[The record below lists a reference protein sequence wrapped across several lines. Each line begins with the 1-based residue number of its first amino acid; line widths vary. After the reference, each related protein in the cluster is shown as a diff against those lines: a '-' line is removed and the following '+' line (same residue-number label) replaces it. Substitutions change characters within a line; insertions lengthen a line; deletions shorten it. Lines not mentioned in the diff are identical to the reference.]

1 MFTFFFFLILEKLI
15 RSGVGLS
22 HSHEMGIINLM
33 KKRKM
38 QFKELGYWETVVN
51 KDGKDLFI
59 VSNEAT

>member
-1 MFTFFFFLILEKLI
+1 MARHTHVHVFFFLILEKLI

-38 QFKELGYWETVVN
+38 QFKENWVIRRPWLTET
-51 KDGKDLFI
+51 GKI
-59 VSNEAT
+59 CS